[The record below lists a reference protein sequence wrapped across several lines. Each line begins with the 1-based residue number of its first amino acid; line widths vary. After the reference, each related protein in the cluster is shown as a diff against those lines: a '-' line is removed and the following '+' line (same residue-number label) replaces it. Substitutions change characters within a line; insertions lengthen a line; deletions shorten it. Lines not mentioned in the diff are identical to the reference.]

1 MKAARPSADW
11 AASDRAGPRAAASGG
26 TSPGGRAVIRGA
38 VSDTASGVSLDR
50 APSGVAGTASG
61 TVSHTAD
68 DTAGHMAA
76 KEASDPASASVRNT
90 ASHAASHATWSAAS
104 ETVRSA
110 AAQASAEA
118 AATRLAVGGESRVV
132 EHLPLVRAIAARLYR
147 ARWSDALPF
156 DEYVQM
162 GAVGLME
169 ASQRYDAGR
178 GVPFGAFASWRIAG
192 SILQGLERA
201 TEHHQQVAVRR
212 RLVSERL
219 ASLGG
224 ERPDPP
230 TGAALDRRLARIAAV
245 AVGLAVGFMLEGT
258 GMYSDGAEVTPMD
271 GCAVLATRDLGRQ
284 LRDVLQALPPPE
296 RRVLEAHYFQQRS
309 FADIA
314 LALHLSRGR
323 VAQIHRRGIAQ
334 LRERLCA
341 DACPSRELGAWA

>member
-1 MKAARPSADW
+1 MKAARPSAER
-11 AASDRAGPRAAASGG
+11 AASDRAGPRAAASDG

-38 VSDTASGVSLDR
+38 VSDTASGLSLDQASR
-50 APSGVAGTASG
+50 GVASTASG
-61 TVSHTAD
+61 MVSGTAD
-68 DTAGHMAA
+68 DTAGHVAA
-76 KEASDPASASVRNT
+76 NAASDPASASVRRT
-90 ASHAASHATWSAAS
+90 ASNADSHPTWSAAS
-104 ETVRSA
+104 ETVPRA
-110 AAQASAEA
+110 AAQASVQA
-118 AATRLAVGGESRVV
+118 APTRRGVGAPRVV

-156 DEYVQM
+156 EEYVQM

-224 ERPDPP
+224 ERPESP
-230 TGAALDRRLARIAAV
+230 TGAALERRLARIAAV

-271 GCAVLATRDLGRQ
+271 GCAVLATRDLARQ
-284 LRDVLQALPPPE
+284 LCDVLQDLPIPE
-296 RRVLEAHYFQQRS
+296 RRVLEEHYFQQRP

-323 VAQIHRRGIAQ
+323 VAQIHKRGIAQ

-341 DACPSRELGAWA
+341 DAWPSRELGAWA

>member
-1 MKAARPSADW
+1 MKAARPSAEW
-11 AASDRAGPRAAASGG
+11 AAGDLAGPRAAASDG
-26 TSPGGRAVIRGA
+26 TSPSGRAVIRGA
-38 VSDTASGVSLDR
+38 AIVTASGVPLDK
-50 APSGVAGTASG
+50 ASSEVVSTASG
-61 TVSHTAD
+61 TVAGTAVDTAD
-68 DTAGHMAA
+68 DVATNG
-76 KEASDPASASVRNT
+76 ASNPASASVRST
-90 ASHAASHATWSAAS
+90 ASNAASHATWNAAS
-104 ETVRSA
+104 ETVPSA
-110 AAQASAEA
+110 AAQTSTEA
-118 AATRLAVGGESRVV
+118 APTRRGVGGALRVV

-156 DEYVQM
+156 EEYVQM

-212 RLVSERL
+212 RLVGERL

-224 ERPDPP
+224 ERPDSP
-230 TGAALDRRLARIAAV
+230 TGAALERRLARIAAV

-296 RRVLEAHYFQQRS
+296 RRVLEEHYFQQRP

-323 VAQIHRRGIAQ
+323 VAQIHKRGIAQ

-341 DACPSRELGAWA
+341 EAWPSRELGA